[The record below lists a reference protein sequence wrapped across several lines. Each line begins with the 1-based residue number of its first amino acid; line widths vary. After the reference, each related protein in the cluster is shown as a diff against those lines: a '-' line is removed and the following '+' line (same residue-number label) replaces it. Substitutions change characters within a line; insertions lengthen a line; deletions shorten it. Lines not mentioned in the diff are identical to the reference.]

1 MRGFKG
7 APGTEAMSREWTD
20 DICLKVV
27 NMKPPGDLNNM
38 RKKILITGAS
48 RGIGAATAML
58 LADNGY
64 DLFLTCSKSMTDLL
78 GVKEEIEKRASSKG
92 YTVSVET
99 CQCDVKDQEAVKAMC
114 KDIIVKGGV
123 YGIINNA
130 AVSYVGLMTDMS
142 YSEWN
147 DVIDTNLNSMFYVTH
162 ELVPSMVNKKEGR
175 IINVSS
181 VWGNVGASM
190 EVAYST
196 AKGGV
201 NAFTKALAK
210 ELAPSNVQV
219 NAVAFGCIDT
229 AMNKCFSE
237 DDMEAL
243 RQEIPADRI
252 GTPGEAAEMI
262 LSVLEGPEYLTGQII
277 TMDGGWI

>member
-1 MRGFKG
+1 
-7 APGTEAMSREWTD
+7 
-20 DICLKVV
+20 
-27 NMKPPGDLNNM
+27 M

-48 RGIGAATAML
+48 RGIGKATAL
-58 LADNGY
+58 RLADNGY
-64 DLFLTCSKSMTDLL
+64 DLFLTCSKTMDDLEA
-78 GVKEEIEKRASSKG
+78 VKKEIEENAAKAG
-92 YTVSVET
+92 YTVNVET
-99 CQCDVKDQEAVKAMC
+99 YCCDVKDKEAVKAMC

-130 AVSYVGLMTDMS
+130 AVSRIELMTDMS
-142 YSEWN
+142 YEEW
-147 DVIDTNLNSMFYVTH
+147 DEVIDTNLNSVFYVTH
-162 ELVPSMVNKKEGR
+162 ELVPMMIGKKEGR
-175 IINVSS
+175 IINISS

-190 EVAYST
+190 EVAYSAT
-196 AKGGV
+196 KGGV
-201 NAFTKALAK
+201 NAFTRALAK

-237 DDMEAL
+237 EDLEAL

-252 GTPGEAAEMI
+252 GTSDEAAQMI
-262 LSVLEGPEYLTGQII
+262 LNVLEGPEYLTGQII